1 MNFQHNITP
10 EFDGCKMAKA
20 TNFSEYAFI
29 AIGSNLPSTVGNPL
43 QTISFA
49 MDKLAEIG
57 ISPLLKSSIYSTS
70 PVDSPPGTPDFLNA
84 VVGLVPAAD
93 ESPFSLL
100 HKLQAIEQAAG
111 RQRSSTK
118 NEARTLDLDL
128 ILFRQEIIADP
139 RLVIPHPRALSRRFV
154 MQPLVEIV
162 GRDFVFPGT
171 DKPIGKFLDRIHE
184 QRIKKVDKAL

>member
-1 MNFQHNITP
+1 MV
-10 EFDGCKMAKA
+10 EA

-43 QTISFA
+43 QTIFFA
-49 MDKLAEIG
+49 MDKLDEIG
-57 ISPLLKSSIYSTS
+57 ISPLLKSSVYSTS

-93 ESPFSLL
+93 ESPFTLL
-100 HKLQAIEQAAG
+100 HKLQAIEKEAG
-111 RQRSSTK
+111 RKRSNTK

-128 ILFRQEIIADP
+128 ILFRQEMLADP
-139 RLVIPHPRALSRRFV
+139 RLVVPHPRALSRRFV

-162 GRDFVFPGT
+162 GRDFIFPGT
-171 DKPIGKFLDRIHE
+171 DGSVGKFLDNIQE
-184 QRIKKVDKAL
+184 QSINKVKKEP